1 VKIEKTFMDLMKLA
15 SDLDAEQKRYIRE
28 DFKNDEELA
37 IYDLLFKES
46 LTPQEIKK
54 LKTVAAELLD
64 RVKRKIAEFDHWRD
78 KDETRSAVELVI
90 RDILWEELPES
101 FDENSINDCRERV
114 YEYVYSRYP
123 AVAV

>member
-1 VKIEKTFMDLMKLA
+1 MISLKT
-15 SDLDAEQKRYIRE
+15 EP
-28 DFKNDEELA
+28 NELRVLGKHSGA
-37 IYDLLFKES
+37 GARGRVVRKLFKES

-64 RVKRKIAEFDHWRD
+64 CVKRKIAEFDHWQD

-90 RDILWEELPES
+90 RDILWEKLPES